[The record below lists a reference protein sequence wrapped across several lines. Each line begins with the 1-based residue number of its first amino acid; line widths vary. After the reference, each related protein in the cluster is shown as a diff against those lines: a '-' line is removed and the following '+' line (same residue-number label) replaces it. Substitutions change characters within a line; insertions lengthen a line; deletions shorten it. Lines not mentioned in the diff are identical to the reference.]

1 MQDRVKPVRETQEA
15 QQQRGRMDRERKPMS
30 VILVCMLTSLLG
42 TVEERSWD
50 IIHANSQ
57 SCLGFPLKGTS
68 GDELSVLFSKLKL
81 VVNAFYH

>member
-1 MQDRVKPVRETQEA
+1 MQDRVKPVRETQQA
-15 QQQRGRMDRERKPMS
+15 QQQRGRADRESNPMN
-30 VILVCMLTSLLG
+30 VILVCILTSLLG

-57 SCLGFPLKGTS
+57 SCLSFPSKQTF

-81 VVNAFYH
+81 GENAFYH